1 VLDDKI
7 LFKSDGMPTYHLAN
21 VVDDHLMK
29 ISHVIRGEEWLPS
42 LPLHVSLYDAFRWDK
57 PKFAHLPLLL
67 KPDGKGKLSK
77 RDGDRLGF
85 PVFPL
90 QWTDPKSGE
99 TSRGY
104 REDGYFP
111 EAFINMLA
119 LLGWNPGDER
129 EFFNMEELIEAFSID
144 KVGKSGSRFDQEK
157 ANWFNHH
164 YLVEKSNE
172 ELSDLF
178 LLVLKSKNID
188 PGKKNIAFIM
198 GLVKERGNFVS
209 ELWEQSSFFFKA
221 PNEYDP
227 QTVKKRWKTDSFGQ
241 MQELI
246 SILEPVTD
254 FTSDNTENTVK
265 TWIEQ
270 KEYGMGAIMN
280 AFRLLIVGA
289 AKGPHLFD
297 IIEVIGKK
305 ETLDRMHKGLEVL
318 GKKEAN

>member
-1 VLDDKI
+1 
-7 LFKSDGMPTYHLAN
+7 
-21 VVDDHLMK
+21 
-29 ISHVIRGEEWLPS
+29 
-42 LPLHVSLYDAFRWDK
+42 
-57 PKFAHLPLLL
+57 
-67 KPDGKGKLSK
+67 
-77 RDGDRLGF
+77 
-85 PVFPL
+85 
-90 QWTDPKSGE
+90 
-99 TSRGY
+99 
-104 REDGYFP
+104 
-111 EAFINMLA
+111 
-119 LLGWNPGDER
+119 
-129 EFFNMEELIEAFSID
+129 
-144 KVGKSGSRFDQEK
+144 
-157 ANWFNHH
+157 
-164 YLVEKSNE
+164 
-172 ELSDLF
+172 
-178 LLVLKSKNID
+178 VLKSKKID

-198 GLVKERGNFVS
+198 GLVKERVNFVS

>member
-1 VLDDKI
+1 
-7 LFKSDGMPTYHLAN
+7 
-21 VVDDHLMK
+21 
-29 ISHVIRGEEWLPS
+29 
-42 LPLHVSLYDAFRWDK
+42 
-57 PKFAHLPLLL
+57 
-67 KPDGKGKLSK
+67 
-77 RDGDRLGF
+77 
-85 PVFPL
+85 
-90 QWTDPKSGE
+90 
-99 TSRGY
+99 
-104 REDGYFP
+104 
-111 EAFINMLA
+111 
-119 LLGWNPGDER
+119 
-129 EFFNMEELIEAFSID
+129 
-144 KVGKSGSRFDQEK
+144 VGKSGSRFDQEK

-198 GLVKERGNFVS
+198 GLVKERVNFVS

-221 PNEYDP
+221 PKEYDS
-227 QTVKKRWKTDSFGQ
+227 QTVKKRWKTDSFVQ

-246 SILEPVTD
+246 NILEPVTD